1 MPDVGVVLNL
11 GSLNGNWV
19 GIGEVPA
26 SLGVFMDVDDGSQSV
41 SVTFERPST
50 RTAIIAAST
59 RSSNGITI
67 NEPNLC
73 RGRSL
78 VAVDVAGKGKRK
90 VGDVPTSLD
99 NGSVHSFFVLRCA
112 YVY

>member
-1 MPDVGVVLNL
+1 MPDVGVVPNL

-26 SLGVFMDVDDGSQSV
+26 SLGMFMDVDDGSQSV

-78 VAVDVAGKGKRK
+78 VVVDVAGKGKRK